1 MRGSLHRWVGVLKT
15 AGLIGAVCVG
25 LTLVGCGDDS
35 GSEESAS
42 GGGAAKPGQEIKIGV
57 EAGLT
62 GASNQIGVPYVNGAK
77 LAAEDLNKD
86 SDTVLDGGSVKLVT
100 ADTETEAVPAV
111 QAALKLVN
119 VDKVDALICSCY
131 TLMMLP
137 MSDAL
142 KDRDTVII
150 SDATSSPVIRDM
162 PGNILSTIGTDDVL
176 GGIMAEWAYGLG
188 HEKAALVYGNDTYGT
203 TFRDAVTKAYE
214 DAGGEI
220 AIDLKVD
227 LELSDYGPEMKRVVD
242 SGAKAVLM
250 GTYTDDARLQFRQ
263 LQQLGWD
270 GELFKLYPSA
280 TELDDDPKANDHLF
294 GVDLAHNTG
303 ERAKAFSERYEQ
315 QFGEEPS
322 VWAAIGYDAAYLS
335 ALGVVNAPSDSA
347 DDVEQTIRDQAA
359 TYDGVTGTI
368 EFDEDGVRVNPD
380 VGFFK
385 QMDGKL
391 ATVDEAGKP
400 VSGE

>member
-1 MRGSLHRWVGVLKT
+1 MRGSLERWVGVVKGVGV
-15 AGLIGAVCVG
+15 AGAVGIVFA
-25 LTLVGCGDDS
+25 LAGCGDDES
-35 GSEESAS
+35 GSDESS
-42 GGGAAKPGQEIKIGV
+42 GGGAAKSGEEIKIGV

-77 LAAEDLNKD
+77 MAAEDLNAEA
-86 SDTVLDGGSVKLVT
+86 DTLLDGGSVKLVT

-119 VDKVDALICSCY
+119 VDKVDAIICSCY

-142 KDRDTVII
+142 KNRNTVII

-176 GGIMAEWAYGLG
+176 GGKMAEWAYGLG
-188 HEKAALVYGNDTYGT
+188 HEKAALLYGNDTYGT
-203 TFRDAVTKAYE
+203 TFRDAVTKAYT

-220 AIDLKVD
+220 AVDLKVD
-227 LELSDYGPEMKRVVD
+227 LELSDYGPEMKRIVD

-270 GELFKLYPSA
+270 GEVYKLYPSA
-280 TELDDDPKANDHLF
+280 TELDDDPRANEHLF
-294 GVDLAHNTG
+294 GVDLAHNAG
-303 ERAKAFSERYEQ
+303 ERAKSFNERYEKEH
-315 QFGEEPS
+315 GEAPS
-322 VWAAIGYDAAYLS
+322 VWAAIGYDAAYLA
-335 ALGVVNAPSDSA
+335 ALGVVNSPSDKA

-359 TYDGVTGTI
+359 SYDGVTGTI
-368 EFDEDGVRVNPD
+368 EFDEDGVRTNPD
-380 VGFFK
+380 VGYFK

-391 ATVDEAGKP
+391 VTVDENGEP
-400 VSGE
+400 VPEG